1 MLQSMAHRQRLQ
13 RNAPRKIRSWPGP
26 GAQRARFPAANL
38 QYGTEARKSAEAL
51 RADFHG
57 RFLGGDRKERPQSPR
72 LAGSCGRRDSDLG
85 LFRQLQGVID
95 LDSEISHSAFNFAV
109 AQEQL
114 HGPQVFRSLV
124 D

>member
-1 MLQSMAHRQRLQ
+1 MPVH
-13 RNAPRKIRSWPGP
+13 G
-26 GAQRARFPAANL
+26 RARAPSAPGFRRRNFR
-38 QYGTEARKSAEAL
+38 YCTEARKSAEAL

-57 RFLGGDRKERPQSPR
+57 RFLGGDRKERPQAQR
-72 LAGSCGRRDSDLG
+72 LAESCGRGDSDLG

-114 HGPQVFRSLV
+114 HGPQVLRSLV
-124 D
+124 DQRRFRPSH